1 MHALVAYSSVS
12 NSTRNLKRIASPI
25 KFMNWAK
32 LKKRVTWPW
41 PRPLGGSMSSQD
53 YLVYSTCVQNLATLA
68 SAVPEIWL
76 RASKLKM
83 CQVTPITPIL
93 WVV

>member
-1 MHALVAYSSVS
+1 
-12 NSTRNLKRIASPI
+12 
-25 KFMNWAK
+25 
-32 LKKRVTWPW
+32 
-41 PRPLGGSMSSQD
+41 MSSQD